1 MKVTKVKDLDGVE
14 KLENLLSFVLGSN
27 GYVIEQD
34 KKTNIGL

>member
-14 KLENLLSFVLGSN
+14 KLENLLSFVLGNN

-34 KKTNIGL
+34 KKTNMI